1 MDWSKYYP
9 ANYSA
14 ITEADIEMIREK
26 RKLDP
31 VDKDAVKQ
39 DWKDRSDDEFV
50 DIDNDGDE
58 DDSDKFLHKKRKAIS
73 KAVEDNTNDVS
84 DDGDEMDKVQP
95 KALKKK
101 FDKRKDTD
109 IDNDGD
115 TDDSDE
121 VIHAKRKAI
130 SKAIAKQ
137 DETEEDYQDDVKA
150 AWYQGDDAYAA
161 HKAANPRMHK
171 KEPDKKKVNIPAPKD
186 KQERDKDKWYAKR
199 ESWYPVDEK
208 EEVEEAKGEGCPCCD
223 GGPCE
228 CPEGCK
234 DCDCSA
240 NVDEMSKDEYKDV
253 NMKKQQKKKK
263 KKDDPEEVEYSLK
276 QDTVTN
282 MDDQIYGTK
291 ESVSHGKPGAV
302 DIYKET
308 IALAKVTRG
317 RDKLSLE
324 GAAKLIKQRSYEKLA
339 PYLDSMEEEPRQSV
353 LMILMNDQ
361 KIADKVMKK
370 MKTEKYHGWLMSEMH
385 QKYDG
390 LTWAE
395 IGERLIRTPERRLVS
410 LAYATK
416 MGTIDAPSP
425 EVQKLADE
433 CELAD
438 LEKAAGSIIGED
450 DDLDENLNEL
460 ENPIKKFQQ
469 DRTQKKAEKAQARM
483 DRDDKHADNL
493 AVIQKEKDRAAAAKA
508 AKGPSLVQKA
518 AGAIKTAVTGGG
530 KGKSDAEKIADKNKS
545 DNAKKAASTNSNNQS
560 DQKKADTS
568 RAADSAA
575 ADKDQAKRQADAEK
589 DRALRKKQDDAA
601 KARRTDDGGVSGIKK
616 DAGPST
622 TRSKL
627 ANLAFSA
634 MEAYE
639 EDVPETIDARRRVF
653 KEKIRKLA
661 YEKAREIIAKQQS
674 EPDPALESKKE
685 EEDSEELG
693 SKIKETGKV
702 DNKIKMEPTVKESTG
717 VSFVRKYKQKM
728 AAEQKDATLENN
740 ILEYLAGSSFGGVGQ
755 ANPVGGE
762 FASDD
767 SPASATSIARALKC
781 SPMQVQ
787 KLLDDM
793 LEAGQISRVG
803 DAYSYASPRPA
814 EPQGEKEN
822 SGLEV

>member
-26 RKLDP
+26 RKIETP
-31 VDKDAVKQ
+31 VEDK
-39 DWKDRSDDEFV
+39 SDDDEEIKAKSKDKEDSEDEV
-50 DIDNDGDE
+50 DE
-58 DDSDKFLHKKRKAIS
+58 D
-73 KAVEDNTNDVS
+73 
-84 DDGDEMDKVQP
+84 
-95 KALKKK
+95 
-101 FDKRKDTD
+101 
-109 IDNDGD
+109 
-115 TDDSDE
+115 
-121 VIHAKRKAI
+121 
-130 SKAIAKQ
+130 
-137 DETEEDYQDDVKA
+137 
-150 AWYQGDDAYAA
+150 
-161 HKAANPRMHK
+161 
-171 KEPDKKKVNIPAPKD
+171 
-186 KQERDKDKWYAKR
+186 
-199 ESWYPVDEK
+199 
-208 EEVEEAKGEGCPCCD
+208 KGEGCPCCD

-240 NVDEMSKDEYKDV
+240 NVDEMSKDEFKDDE
-253 NMKKQQKKKK
+253 MKKDHAKKKK
-263 KKDDPEEVEYSLK
+263 KGEPEEPEFSK
-276 QDTVTN
+276 NQDTVTN
-282 MDDQIYGTK
+282 AEAVD
-291 ESVSHGKPGAV
+291 HGKPGVV

-324 GAAKLIKQRSYEKLA
+324 GAAKLIKQRSYDKLA

-385 QKYDG
+385 QKFDG

-395 IGERLIRTPERRLVS
+395 IGERLIKTPERRLVS

-433 CELAD
+433 ASLED
-438 LEKAAGSIIGED
+438 LEKAAGEIIGED
-450 DDLDENLNEL
+450 DELDE
-460 ENPIKKFQQ
+460 
-469 DRTQKKAEKAQARM
+469 A
-483 DRDDKHADNL
+483 
-493 AVIQKEKDRAAAAKA
+493 
-508 AKGPSLVQKA
+508 
-518 AGAIKTAVTGGG
+518 
-530 KGKSDAEKIADKNKS
+530 KSDAEKIADKNKA
-545 DNAKKAASTNSNNQS
+545 DMAKKAAGTNSNNQA
-560 DQKKADTS
+560 DAKKADAS
-568 RAADSAA
+568 RAAAAAA
-575 ADKDQAKRQADAEK
+575 ADKDQQKRQADAEK
-589 DRALRKKQDDAA
+589 DRIARKKQKDAENARKIDDP
-601 KARRTDDGGVSGIKK
+601 SIKK
-616 DAGPST
+616 TQGPST
-622 TRSKL
+622 TRSKI
-627 ANLAFSA
+627 ANIAFA
-634 MEAYE
+634 ALEAYE
-639 EDVPETIDARRRVF
+639 GDVPETIDARRRVF

-661 YEKAREIIAKQQS
+661 YEKAKEMIAKNQS
-674 EPDPALESKKE
+674 EPDPALEAKKE
-685 EEDSEELG
+685 EEDSDEIG
-693 SKIKETGKV
+693 SKVKETGKV
-702 DNKIKMEPTVKESTG
+702 DNKIKVEPTVKESTG

-728 AAEQKDATLENN
+728 AVERKDVTLENS

-793 LEAGQISRVG
+793 LEAGQITRVG

-814 EPQGEKEN
+814 VPQGEKEE

>member
-26 RKLDP
+26 RKLETP
-31 VDKDAVKQ
+31 VEDK
-39 DWKDRSDDEFV
+39 SDDDEEIKAKSKDKEDSEDEV
-50 DIDNDGDE
+50 DE
-58 DDSDKFLHKKRKAIS
+58 D
-73 KAVEDNTNDVS
+73 
-84 DDGDEMDKVQP
+84 
-95 KALKKK
+95 
-101 FDKRKDTD
+101 
-109 IDNDGD
+109 
-115 TDDSDE
+115 
-121 VIHAKRKAI
+121 
-130 SKAIAKQ
+130 
-137 DETEEDYQDDVKA
+137 
-150 AWYQGDDAYAA
+150 
-161 HKAANPRMHK
+161 
-171 KEPDKKKVNIPAPKD
+171 
-186 KQERDKDKWYAKR
+186 
-199 ESWYPVDEK
+199 
-208 EEVEEAKGEGCPCCD
+208 KGEGCPCCD

-240 NVDEMSKDEYKDV
+240 NVDEVAGHAKDEFKDDE
-253 NMKKQQKKKK
+253 MKKDHAKKKK
-263 KKDDPEEVEYSLK
+263 KGEPEEPEFSK
-276 QDTVTN
+276 NQDTVTN
-282 MDDQIYGTK
+282 AEAVD
-291 ESVSHGKPGAV
+291 HGKPGVV

-324 GAAKLIKQRSYEKLA
+324 GAAKLIKQRSYDKLA

-385 QKYDG
+385 QKFDG

-395 IGERLIRTPERRLVS
+395 IGERLIKTPERRLVS

-433 CELAD
+433 ASLED
-438 LEKAAGSIIGED
+438 LEKAAGEIIGED
-450 DDLDENLNEL
+450 DELDE
-460 ENPIKKFQQ
+460 
-469 DRTQKKAEKAQARM
+469 A
-483 DRDDKHADNL
+483 
-493 AVIQKEKDRAAAAKA
+493 
-508 AKGPSLVQKA
+508 
-518 AGAIKTAVTGGG
+518 
-530 KGKSDAEKIADKNKS
+530 KSDAEKIADKNKA
-545 DNAKKAASTNSNNQS
+545 DMAKKAAGTNSNNQA
-560 DQKKADTS
+560 DAKKADAS
-568 RAADSAA
+568 RAAAAAA
-575 ADKDQAKRQADAEK
+575 ADKDQQKRQADAEK
-589 DRALRKKQDDAA
+589 DRIARKKQKDAENARKIDDP
-601 KARRTDDGGVSGIKK
+601 SIKK
-616 DAGPST
+616 TQGPST
-622 TRSKL
+622 TRSKI
-627 ANLAFSA
+627 ANIAFA
-634 MEAYE
+634 ALEAYE
-639 EDVPETIDARRRVF
+639 GDVPETIDARRKVF

-661 YEKAREIIAKQQS
+661 YEKAKEMIAKHQS
-674 EPDPALESKKE
+674 EPDPALEAKKE
-685 EEDSEELG
+685 EEDSDEIG
-693 SKIKETGKV
+693 SKVKETGKV
-702 DNKIKMEPTVKESTG
+702 DNKIKVEPTVKESTG

-728 AAEQKDATLENN
+728 AVERKDVTLENS

-793 LEAGQISRVG
+793 LEAGQITRVG

-814 EPQGEKEN
+814 VPQGEKEE

>member
-26 RKLDP
+26 RKLETP
-31 VDKDAVKQ
+31 
-39 DWKDRSDDEFV
+39 
-50 DIDNDGDE
+50 
-58 DDSDKFLHKKRKAIS
+58 
-73 KAVEDNTNDVS
+73 VEDNTNDEP
-84 DDGDEMDKVQP
+84 DDGEGMDKVQP

-101 FDKRKDTD
+101 FDKRKDKD

-130 SKAIAKQ
+130 GKNIAKQ
-137 DETEEDYQDDVKA
+137 DE
-150 AWYQGDDAYAA
+150 
-161 HKAANPRMHK
+161 
-171 KEPDKKKVNIPAPKD
+171 
-186 KQERDKDKWYAKR
+186 
-199 ESWYPVDEK
+199 S
-208 EEVEEAKGEGCPCCD
+208 KGEM
-223 GGPCE
+223 
-228 CPEGCK
+228 CPEECCGVPVSECTCPP
-234 DCDCSA
+234 DCPHCDCNA
-240 NVDEMSKDEYKDV
+240 INEMSKDEYKDD
-253 NMKKQQKKKK
+253 NMKRQQAKKK
-263 KKDDPEEVEYSLK
+263 KKDEPEETEFSK
-276 QDTVTN
+276 QQDTVTD
-282 MDDQIYGTK
+282 M
-291 ESVSHGKPGAV
+291 ESVSHGKPGV
-302 DIYKET
+302 IDIYKET
-308 IALAKVTRG
+308 LALAKVTRG

-324 GAAKLIKQRSYEKLA
+324 GAAKLIKQRSYDKLA

-361 KIADKVMKK
+361 KIADKVMRK

-425 EVQKLADE
+425 EVQKLADDCSLE
-433 CELAD
+433 D
-438 LEKAAGSIIGED
+438 LEKAAGEIIGED
-450 DDLDENLNEL
+450 DEL
-460 ENPIKKFQQ
+460 EE
-469 DRTQKKAEKAQARM
+469 A
-483 DRDDKHADNL
+483 
-493 AVIQKEKDRAAAAKA
+493 
-508 AKGPSLVQKA
+508 
-518 AGAIKTAVTGGG
+518 
-530 KGKSDAEKIADKNKS
+530 KSDAEKIADKQASNNKIKQKS
-545 DNAKKAASTNSNNQS
+545 SNQDNQADAKKADKARETQANTN
-560 DQKKADTS
+560 
-568 RAADSAA
+568 
-575 ADKDQAKRQADAEK
+575 DKEQEKRQAQSDKE
-589 DRALRKKQDDAA
+589 RAAKKKQQAA
-601 KARRTDDGGVSGIKK
+601 ARARETDDPTVKRDGG
-616 DAGPST
+616 PT
-622 TRSKL
+622 TMRSKI
-627 ANLAFSA
+627 ANIAFSA
-634 MEAYE
+634 MEDA

-661 YEKAREIIAKQQS
+661 YEKAKELIAKQQS
-674 EPDPALESKKE
+674 VPDPTYDEAKKE
-685 EEDSEELG
+685 EEDSEEIG
-693 SKIKETGKV
+693 SKVKETGKV

-717 VSFVRKYKQKM
+717 VSFVRKYKNKM
-728 AAEQKDATLENN
+728 SAEQRDATLENN
-740 ILEYLAGSSFGGVGQ
+740 ILEYLAGGSSFGRVKR
-755 ANPVGGE
+755 AVPVGAE

-814 EPQGEKEN
+814 DPQGEKEE

>member
-26 RKLDP
+26 RKLETP
-31 VDKDAVKQ
+31 VEDK
-39 DWKDRSDDEFV
+39 SDDKPDDDEE
-50 DIDNDGDE
+50 IKAKSKEEDE
-58 DDSDKFLHKKRKAIS
+58 D
-73 KAVEDNTNDVS
+73 E
-84 DDGDEMDKVQP
+84 
-95 KALKKK
+95 
-101 FDKRKDTD
+101 
-109 IDNDGD
+109 
-115 TDDSDE
+115 
-121 VIHAKRKAI
+121 
-130 SKAIAKQ
+130 
-137 DETEEDYQDDVKA
+137 
-150 AWYQGDDAYAA
+150 
-161 HKAANPRMHK
+161 
-171 KEPDKKKVNIPAPKD
+171 
-186 KQERDKDKWYAKR
+186 
-199 ESWYPVDEK
+199 VDE
-208 EEVEEAKGEGCPCCD
+208 AKTEGCPCCD

-228 CPEGCK
+228 CPEGCE

-240 NVDEMSKDEYKDV
+240 KVDEMSKDEYKDS
-253 NMKKQQKKKK
+253 NMKKDQEKKK
-263 KKDDPEEVEYSLK
+263 KKDDPEEVEFSK
-276 QDTVTN
+276 DQDTVTK
-282 MDDQIYGTK
+282 MEAVD
-291 ESVSHGKPGAV
+291 HGKPGAV

-317 RDKLSLE
+317 RDKLALE
-324 GAAKLIKQRSYEKLA
+324 GAAKLIKQRSYDKLA

-370 MKTEKYHGWLMSEMH
+370 MKTENYHGWLMSEMH

-460 ENPIKKFQQ
+460 ENPMKTFQQ
-469 DRTQKKAEKAQARM
+469 DRTQKKADKAQARM

-493 AVIQKEKDRAAAAKA
+493 AVIQKEKDRKAAAKA

-575 ADKDQAKRQADAEK
+575 ADKAQAKRQADAEK
-589 DRALRKKQDDAA
+589 DRALRKKQKDAEKARATDDA
-601 KARRTDDGGVSGIKK
+601 GIKK

-634 MEAYE
+634 LEKFGESYE
-639 EDVPETIDARRRVF
+639 EEVPETIDARRRVF

-661 YEKAREIIAKQQS
+661 YEKAKEIIAKQQAG
-674 EPDPALESKKE
+674 PDPALESKKE
-685 EEDSEELG
+685 EEEDSEENG

-702 DNKIKMEPTVKESTG
+702 DNKIKVEPTVKESTG

-728 AAEQKDATLENN
+728 AAEQKDATLENS

-787 KLLDDM
+787 RLLDDM
-793 LEAGQISRVG
+793 LEAGQITRVG

-814 EPQGEKEN
+814 EPQGEKED